1 MESAWPW
8 RERRSSK
15 FCWLELA
22 AGYPI
27 VLFVVGCGC
36 VKRGRAAF
44 EGWPTPNV
52 VSSWYAD
59 LGDEGADMKQ
69 INTPPRSRHPRFSL
83 SLSLYAKP
91 QDVGKCLRKK
101 ITRDYS
107 RIIIHNRS
115 NIHNIHN
122 RSLEC
127 LHNLDLCQIAAV
139 KLRRDPVNGHLK
151 MGCRNLQ
158 RYSQLQTSEQ
168 TLFFSLASSVQWVL
182 CETQK
187 IDKNKIRR

>member
-1 MESAWPW
+1 MASYLRLVAHGVRLALEGAKVLKVLLARARGGIPH
-8 RERRSSK
+8 RVVC
-15 FCWLELA
+15 CWLWLCKEGPGGVRRLA
-22 AGYPI
+22 TLGAQRREFLVRRPRR
-27 VLFVVGCGC
+27 
-36 VKRGRAAF
+36 RGRRHETNQHTTSIAA
-44 EGWPTPNV
+44 P
-52 VSSWYAD
+52 SLLS
-59 LGDEGADMKQ
+59 
-69 INTPPRSRHPRFSL
+69 HSL
-83 SLSLYAKP
+83 SLVLKP
-91 QDVGKCLRKK
+91 QDFGKCLRKK

-168 TLFFSLASSVQWVL
+168 TLFFSLSSSVQWVL
-182 CETQK
+182 C
-187 IDKNKIRR
+187 